1 MILVVK
7 FKFLTLVLEFP
18 NLMLAFLNTVFKVAQ
33 INALQYRRM
42 YIFQALLTTIY
53 VSFIHFISSTVGFI
67 YL

>member
-42 YIFQALLTTIY
+42 YIFQALLITIY